1 MMNITINKIS
11 YELIEPTF
19 SVMSLALQKMLKSTG
34 EVNLIDAGKIIFD
47 GCYKGNS
54 GKLEEIQKD
63 VKLYISLCLKCA
75 ELVEVYEGELKKN

>member
-1 MMNITINKIS
+1 MMNITIKEVS
-11 YELIEPTF
+11 YELTEPTF
-19 SVMSLALQKMLKSTG
+19 SVMSLALQKLMNQTG
-34 EVNLIDAGKIIFD
+34 EINLVGAGKIIFD

-54 GKLEEIQKD
+54 GKLDEIQKD